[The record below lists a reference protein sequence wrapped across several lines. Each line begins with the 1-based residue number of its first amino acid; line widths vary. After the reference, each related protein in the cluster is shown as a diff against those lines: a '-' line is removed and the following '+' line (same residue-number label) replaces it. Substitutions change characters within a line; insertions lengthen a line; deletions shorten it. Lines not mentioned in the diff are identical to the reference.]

1 MEKFP
6 IQHEKELQEIF
17 FLIET
22 SLNIKIVNWWIP
34 LFENKDFDDM
44 IEKYSIF
51 IKIDEDLTYQRYD
64 FLETEMNK
72 VAKNLLENSK
82 YFEFVFLL

>member
-1 MEKFP
+1 MENFP
-6 IQHEKELQEIF
+6 IKYEKELQEIF
-17 FLIET
+17 SLIET

-34 LFENKDFDDM
+34 LFEDKDFDNM

-51 IKIDEDLTYQRYD
+51 IKIDEDLTYERYD
-64 FLETEMNK
+64 FLETEMNT
-72 VAKNLLENSK
+72 VAKDLLDNSK

>member
-17 FLIET
+17 SLIET

-34 LFENKDFDDM
+34 LFEDKDFDNM

-51 IKIDEDLTYQRYD
+51 IKIDEDLTYERYD
-64 FLETEMNK
+64 FLETEMNT
-72 VAKNLLENSK
+72 VAKDLLDNSK